1 MQEIKEKFSQLLA
14 EREKLHS
21 AWQQKKV
28 QLDQLIDL
36 HFFLKDAKQIDSLC
50 STQEVALSNTDFSE
64 LVDEVD
70 LLVKKHDAFE
80 KLFQTQEEKVALL
93 NEHGEKLL
101 AQNHIESSLIASR
114 LEEVNKRREQVSKLC
129 VAKRLK
135 LVDALLYAQFKR
147 DVAEVTPMFFL

>member
-70 LLVKKHDAFE
+70 LLVKKHNAFE

-101 AQNHIESSLIASR
+101 RITLRA
-114 LEEVNKRREQVSKLC
+114 
-129 VAKRLK
+129 
-135 LVDALLYAQFKR
+135 
-147 DVAEVTPMFFL
+147 P